1 MSYLAEKRYL
11 DRRTDRIKLNAL
23 WQDADPLPKR
33 HRTFQSFKASFGC
46 VNHYEFEIADC
57 SIVVDVKYAFRHFN
71 QNTYNEKRSH
81 INGTLLSTLHDP
93 ILIIRDTYKNQPVIT
108 FYKTF
113 KTKDNL
119 FHIVMFKAYKQE
131 NGKYYFKT
139 IFDID
144 DNLGKVRK
152 IIKTLDMKTIYFKYT
167 EGNGNQA
174 RILD

>member
-71 QNTYNEKRSH
+71 Q
-81 INGTLLSTLHDP
+81 
-93 ILIIRDTYKNQPVIT
+93 
-108 FYKTF
+108 
-113 KTKDNL
+113 
-119 FHIVMFKAYKQE
+119 
-131 NGKYYFKT
+131 
-139 IFDID
+139 
-144 DNLGKVRK
+144 
-152 IIKTLDMKTIYFKYT
+152 IKTPTTKKEVISMARCSRPCTI
-167 EGNGNQA
+167 
-174 RILD
+174 RS